1 MSARHVAA
9 VDHLPRRWAY
19 DGCPQRCRIVIVPL
33 DRLRQRVL
41 HSPPVPLLEAV
52 EAVDR
57 SRGTGIHAAVE
68 RLVAPSRLLLPGAA
82 REALDD
88 AGHQPLGGEL
98 LEVLL
103 AVLREVAGPG
113 RIARTFVERLVRGPL
128 QLEPTVQLA
137 LGDRRADRPDPQPA
151 PLATSIGLRD
161 REQQRR
167 VLVATLDRDRGAR

>member
-103 AVLREVAGPG
+103 TVLREVAGPG

-137 LGDRRADRPDPQPA
+137 LRDRCADRPNPKPA
-151 PLATSIGLRD
+151 PLAAG
-161 REQQRR
+161 
-167 VLVATLDRDRGAR
+167 VGP